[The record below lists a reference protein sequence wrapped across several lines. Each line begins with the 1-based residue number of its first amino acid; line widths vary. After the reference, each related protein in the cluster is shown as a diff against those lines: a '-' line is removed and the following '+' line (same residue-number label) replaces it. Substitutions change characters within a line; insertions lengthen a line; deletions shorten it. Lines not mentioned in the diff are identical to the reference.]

1 MNINRMLMLA
11 TVRLPTLTANAQVKL
26 NDKNANAYDLG
37 YGVEISNFLQ
47 HRFRYHNHRRRI
59 AADFG
64 N

>member
-11 TVRLPTLTANAQVKL
+11 TAVASLTANAQVKL

-37 YGVEISNFLQ
+37 YGVEISKFPQ